1 MTNPMDTANRR
12 VTKVA
17 FGIGGAA
24 SVGAIIALIGL
35 NFGPQPTLALIGV
48 LIILAAG
55 TVWITESIVVST
67 IVIKAWWRRKHCREE
82 QGT

>member
-12 VTKVA
+12 VTKMA

-35 NFGPQPTLALIGV
+35 NFSPQPDLALIGV

-55 TVWITESIVVST
+55 TVWITESIVVGAT
-67 IVIKAWWRRKHCREE
+67 VVKTWWRRKHCRDE
-82 QGT
+82 QET